1 MINEFNILLIY
12 GSLGFMIMTITVIF
26 IFIKYYRRNLLAQQ
40 ELFEV
45 EQKFNEE
52 VIINNIKTLEEE
64 RKRFAQDLH
73 DEIGASLSAIR
84 LYTNDLITKIEDPSL
99 KDKATTVRDTI
110 DESMASARRIA
121 HNLIPPGLELMGL
134 QIITEELA
142 SKISANSKLKIKVAF
157 SDTTRLPFNSELMLY
172 RVINEL
178 LNNTIKYALASN
190 VSIEFAH
197 TENNYTITYTDD
209 GVGFD
214 LKEENIKKGIGLQN
228 IRSRVKIAD
237 GDAQFISEPGK
248 GLLVRI
254 QIPTP

>member
-40 ELFEV
+40 ELFKV

-84 LYTNDLITKIEDPSL
+84 LYTNDLITKIEEPTL

-142 SKISANSKLKIKVAF
+142 TKISANSTLKIKVAF

-172 RVINEL
+172 RVIHEL
-178 LNNTIKYALASN
+178 LNNTIKYANASL
-190 VSIEFAH
+190 VEIEFSYI
-197 TENNYTITYTDD
+197 ENTYSITYTDN
-209 GVGFD
+209 GVGFELSD
-214 LKEENIKKGIGLQN
+214 ENIKKGIGLQN
-228 IRSRVKIAD
+228 IRSRVKIAG

-248 GLLVRI
+248 GLRVSI

>member
-12 GSLGFMIMTITVIF
+12 GTLGFMIMTISVVF
-26 IFIKYYRRNLLAQQ
+26 IFIKYYRRNVLAQR
-40 ELFEV
+40 EIFKV

-52 VIINNIKTLEEE
+52 VINNNIKTLEGE

-84 LYTNDLITKIEDPSL
+84 LYTNDLITKIDDPIL

-142 SKISANSKLKIKVAF
+142 TKISANSALKVKVVF
-157 SDTTRLPFNSELMLY
+157 SDTKRLPFNSELMLF
-172 RVINEL
+172 RVVSEL
-178 LNNTIKYALASN
+178 LNNTIKYASASQ
-190 VSIEFAH
+190 VTIGFTYA
-197 TENNYTITYTDD
+197 ENNYLITYTDD
-209 GVGFD
+209 GIGFD
-214 LKEENIKKGIGLQN
+214 VSNENIKKGIGLQN
-228 IRSRVKIAD
+228 IRSRVKIA
-237 GDAQFISEPGK
+237 GGNIEWISEPGK
-248 GLLVRI
+248 GMTVRI
-254 QIPTP
+254 DIPTI